1 MLKTIKL
8 PEGLEDTLKVLL
20 AIKVFVFVLLG
31 AIESS
36 LVINESYLLDECVEK
51 ISGELN
57 LNHKDHKLSQAKAV
71 HFCAGGNLIDS
82 TLIN

>member
-1 MLKTIKL
+1 MLKTIKV
-8 PEGLEDTLKVLL
+8 PQGLEDTLKILI

-51 ISGELN
+51 ISEKLDEN
-57 LNHKDHKLSQAKAV
+57 DHQLSQAKAV
-71 HFCAGGNLIDS
+71 HFCAGGHLIDPNLIK
-82 TLIN
+82 